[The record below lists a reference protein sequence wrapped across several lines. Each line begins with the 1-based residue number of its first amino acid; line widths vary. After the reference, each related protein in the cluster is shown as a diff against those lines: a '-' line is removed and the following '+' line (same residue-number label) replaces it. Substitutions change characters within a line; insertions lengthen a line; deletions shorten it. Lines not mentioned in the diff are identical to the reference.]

1 MELFSLR
8 KIHRIC
14 PRHRGLGPPPLAHGS
29 TDFIKRRSLVTGSTA
44 QIKLI
49 EPVSR
54 LLISVVHRRS
64 DGGGGWLRPGAA
76 PAHVRGGALWP
87 SMVAHQSSS
96 FLELRWSVF
105 DEVCSYGITTARG
118 TVRWLSRCLS
128 TVRAAS
134 SEASAPRTCAKASL
148 SSLLAS
154 RPTNCSDRR
163 RKTRI

>member
-14 PRHRGLGPPPLAHGS
+14 PRHHGLGPPAPAHGS
-29 TDFIKRRSLVTGSTA
+29 TDFIKRQSLVTGSTA

-54 LLISVVHRRS
+54 LLISVIHRRS
-64 DGGGGWLRPGAA
+64 DGGGGWLRSGAA

-87 SMVAHQSSS
+87 SMVAHRSSS

-105 DEVCSYGITTARG
+105 DEVCSYGITTTRG
-118 TVRWLSRCLS
+118 TVRWLSRCFPAQPVGTPRLDS
-128 TVRAAS
+128 KIVRPA
-134 SEASAPRTCAKASL
+134 RTLHSYVDKIL
-148 SSLLAS
+148 FL
-154 RPTNCSDRR
+154 
-163 RKTRI
+163 